1 MLMST
6 SPQKY
11 AQTCRFA
18 RRLVYE
24 PKDHFLWRELYL
36 GRPFDDLRKTAP
48 VPRPRRDVYAAP
60 VSANSDDNTTTT
72 TAAGVSPPWRSE
84 LQRRIEAEAVANSS
98 KTPTVQ
104 ELLRAFETFLAAVD
118 TARPISEGDI
128 GEDAKKIAPRSKN
141 LHWLDRVLRTK
152 ILNIPIPSFAP
163 HGDSS
168 TSASSSS
175 RSSPPTEPLG
185 PPSPVPRKR
194 ELRPTRAR
202 VQATPSPS
210 TEDMLTI
217 AATQLRSRL
226 NTYLALSHDSS
237 HEATGIV
244 RMAGLRKTSRCF
256 VYDMRRYQ
264 PATLWGPYRV
274 VYPTATTDEVE
285 PVVGKDAEGDAEGD
299 SDSDA
304 DVESE
309 RGVLVVNWE
318 HIEHILNVVGL
329 KLREVAHT
337 CLGFYKKPLFK
348 LEALRAY
355 SAVDALESA
364 GREPHDW
371 AGVTG
376 KWRRFVCFMDY
387 R

>member
-1 MLMST
+1 M
-6 SPQKY
+6 
-11 AQTCRFA
+11 CRFA
-18 RRLVYE
+18 RKLVYE

-48 VPRPRRDVYAAP
+48 VPRPRLDVYAVP
-60 VSANSDDNTTTT
+60 VPANSDNNTTSSS
-72 TAAGVSPPWRSE
+72 TAGISPPWRSE
-84 LQRRIEAEAVANSS
+84 LQRRIEAEAIANSS

-104 ELLRAFETFLAAVD
+104 ELLRTFETFLAAVD
-118 TARPISEGDI
+118 TARPVAEGDI
-128 GEDAKKIAPRSKN
+128 GEDAKKIAPRSEN

-152 ILNIPIPSFAP
+152 ILNIPIPSSAP
-163 HGDSS
+163 HAESS
-168 TSASSSS
+168 TAASSSS

-210 TEDMLTI
+210 AEDMHTI

-226 NTYLALSHDSS
+226 SAYLALSHDSS

-274 VYPTATTDEVE
+274 VYPTATTDEVG
-285 PVVGKDAEGDAEGD
+285 PVADTDADGDAEGD
-299 SDSDA
+299 SDSDSN
-304 DVESE
+304 VEE

-318 HIEHILNVVGL
+318 HVEHILNVVGL